1 VTDEATKPKIDLSVT
16 QIASAAL
23 VTATTTVAASYF
35 GTTGGLIGAMAM
47 SALST
52 VAGAVYKHSLTVI
65 PARVKN
71 GHLIPAHREWRWHFP
86 KLSRPQWTGLAILA
100 ASIFGG
106 VLILQTVAEAAAGK
120 PVANIVRG
128 TPGHGTTLGGGGN
141 GPGPAVSPSVEPSQ
155 SATPS
160 MTPTTVPPPVST
172 PSAPSVPRTVPSS
185 PVPIPSPDLPQ
196 VPVAPSAGPTG

>member
-1 VTDEATKPKIDLSVT
+1 VTDDATKPKIDLSLT
-16 QIASAAL
+16 QIISAAL

-35 GTTGGLIGAMAM
+35 GTTGGMIGAMGM

-52 VAGAVYKHSLTVI
+52 VASALYKHGLTVI

-71 GHLIPAHREWRWHFP
+71 GKLIPAERRWKMP
-86 KLSRPQWTGLAILA
+86 QLKRPQWIALGVLA
-100 ASIFGG
+100 AGLFAGII
-106 VLILQTVAEAAAGK
+106 LLQTVVEAAAGK
-120 PVANIVRG
+120 PVANIVQG

-141 GPGPAVSPSVEPSQ
+141 GPAPSPSPSVEPSQ
-155 SATPS
+155 SSGPS
-160 MTPTTVPPPVST
+160 TIPTAVPPPVST
-172 PSAPSVPRTVPSS
+172 PSAPSLPRVVPSS